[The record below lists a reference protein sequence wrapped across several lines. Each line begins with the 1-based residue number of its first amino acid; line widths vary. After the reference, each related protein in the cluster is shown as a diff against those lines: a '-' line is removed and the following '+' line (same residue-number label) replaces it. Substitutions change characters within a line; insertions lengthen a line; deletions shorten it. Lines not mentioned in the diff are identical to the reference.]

1 MKWARLTSDQ
11 LDVYND
17 VRSIYSIS
25 LMHPFLIQNYKIP
38 ILWSLTRFNNCA
50 IFTTVNCYFRFILKQ
65 AATIFNDLEPLVL

>member
-25 LMHPFLIQNYKIP
+25 LVWARLYVADC
-38 ILWSLTRFNNCA
+38 T
-50 IFTTVNCYFRFILKQ
+50 
-65 AATIFNDLEPLVL
+65 